1 MFKFLKKLF
10 HKETEIEK
18 EEKLEQEI
26 IKEAEKETGV
36 IEITGIIIK
45 YMLNDEDEVP
55 TIVKIADFHN
65 NIMPDPGSIIWASNG
80 KNLTPYTVIR
90 YDFIE
95 DPDLEKG
102 IAQMIYIVVKDALNS
117 DILKTF
123 Y

>member
-26 IKEAEKETGV
+26 IKEVEKETGI

-45 YMLNDEDEVP
+45 YVLNDEDEVP
-55 TIVKIADFHN
+55 IIVKIADFHN
-65 NIMPDPGSIIWASNG
+65 NIMPEPGSIIWASNG
-80 KNLTPYTVIR
+80 KNLTPYVVIR

-102 IAQMIYIVVKDALNS
+102 IAQMTYIVVKDALNS
-117 DILKTF
+117 DILRTS

>member
-1 MFKFLKKLF
+1 MFKFLKKVF

-26 IKEAEKETGV
+26 IKEVEKETAV
-36 IEITGIIIK
+36 IEVTGIIIK
-45 YMLNDEDEVP
+45 YILNDEDEVP
-55 TIVKIADFHN
+55 VIVKIADFHN
-65 NIMPDPGSIIWASNG
+65 NVMPDPGSIIWASNG

-102 IAQMIYIVVKDALNS
+102 IAQMTYIVVKDALNT
-117 DILKTF
+117 DILKTS

>member
-1 MFKFLKKLF
+1 MFKFLKKVF
-10 HKETEIEK
+10 HKDTEIEK

-26 IKEAEKETGV
+26 IKEAEKETAV

-45 YMLNDEDEVP
+45 YVLNDEDEVP
-55 TIVKIADFHN
+55 VIVKIADFHN
-65 NIMPDPGSIIWASNG
+65 NVMPDPGSIIWASNG

-102 IAQMIYIVVKDALNS
+102 IAQMTYIVVKDALNS
-117 DILKTF
+117 DILKTS